1 MNDELPT
8 PLDFLK
14 AVYCN
19 EGLPLNTR
27 LRAAMAA
34 APFCHPKLAVHAQV
48 SREDLAEALERAM
61 AASSKIID
69 TRPMQVIEHSPP
81 AGEPSQVSEPP
92 DHSKPFAQNSKHR
105 FKRF

>member
-1 MNDELPT
+1 MSRGLQAMNDELPT

-34 APFCHPKLAVHAQV
+34 APFCHPKLTVNAQV
-48 SREDLAEALERAM
+48 NGTNLAERLMRAI
-61 AASSKIID
+61 ATSDRVRAV
-69 TRPMQVIEHSPP
+69 QVIEGR
-81 AGEPSQVSEPP
+81 AA
-92 DHSKPFAQNSKHR
+92 DY
-105 FKRF
+105 